1 MSSSDISSPEVTGPW
16 GPVATLEICAL
27 EGEEGSAKS
36 ARGDEGRR
44 RRAFFSS
51 ALEKKSRCV
60 FTRHVTET
68 KGARRSSAGSARYPV
83 WILRATASIAPAG
96 TRGGARRR
104 RARVIRA
111 PPGSARTRGRAVPL
125 PERRRAGSAPRARR
139 AARRL
144 ESFRSLP
151 VPSFSE
157 TDRTPSGK
165 NISVEAGFGASRSGA
180 ETYRE
185 ITLDGADRRARG
197 ESLRIERGDEAG
209 SARGAR
215 KGKPRVGNC
224 PVGEENNRA
233 TPERIGGV
241 RVRAARVARSPS
253 LGHRSPVDGA
263 RGGRASR
270 PDRRACEPRRARES
284 SRGNDDVD
292 ARVLSLGREGISRTR
307 TFFATTL
314 VFLAAARLAETPRV
328 VKAPARAEAE
338 AIVVVCGC
346 CDAGARG
353 KYDRR
358 TARARRSFPLTRSSW
373 PSSLPSGKEIS
384 RAIWEGHLTGEESGI
399 SRKRIFDLPSAESVE
414 IDEI

>member
-1 MSSSDISSPEVTGPW
+1 MKKTIVRHPN
-16 GPVATLEICAL
+16 
-27 EGEEGSAKS
+27 GS
-36 ARGDEGRR
+36 
-44 RRAFFSS
+44 
-51 ALEKKSRCV
+51 
-60 FTRHVTET
+60 
-68 KGARRSSAGSARYPV
+68 GA
-83 WILRATASIAPAG
+83 
-96 TRGGARRR
+96 
-104 RARVIRA
+104 
-111 PPGSARTRGRAVPL
+111 
-125 PERRRAGSAPRARR
+125 SAPEPR
-139 AARRL
+139 AAL
-144 ESFRSLP
+144 
-151 VPSFSE
+151 
-157 TDRTPSGK
+157 
-165 NISVEAGFGASRSGA
+165 
-180 ETYRE
+180 
-185 ITLDGADRRARG
+185 
-197 ESLRIERGDEAG
+197 
-209 SARGAR
+209 
-215 KGKPRVGNC
+215 
-224 PVGEENNRA
+224 
-233 TPERIGGV
+233 
-241 RVRAARVARSPS
+241 SPS

-263 RGGRASR
+263 RGGCASR
-270 PDRRACEPRRARES
+270 ADRPAREPRRARES

-399 SRKRIFDLPSAESVE
+399 SRKRILDLPSAESVE